1 MLKTVKKESNGE
13 QLRPHAQNKEY
24 LFKKQQKKK
33 KTKENQQMGETTRD
47 PTADSSLRIWLED
60 REKSR

>member
-33 KTKENQQMGETTRD
+33 QKKINKWARPHGTQQLIRACAYG
-47 PTADSSLRIWLED
+47 
-60 REKSR
+60 